1 MYTFFNIVME
11 KTAVIYRSPLAL
23 LQEVHYSVIHKQA
36 GYDFESALK
45 NQYGLITARSVS
57 PLHHQPTFSPGP
69 LHRAMGSFCSFALV

>member
-1 MYTFFNIVME
+1 ME

-23 LQEVHYSVIHKQA
+23 LLEVHYSVIHKQA

-57 PLHHQPTFSPGP
+57 PLHH
-69 LHRAMGSFCSFALV
+69 